1 MIQTASDYVDQN
13 GLNQLSLKN
22 LAEALSIRTPSLYNH
37 IDSLEQLMLEIAHRG
52 MQSIHHEI
60 FQAIIG
66 QSGETALLTVGQVY
80 FQYVI
85 KHPGVYETIQ
95 WASWHS
101 TEETLRLFSN
111 YTSLVQKLLLSFAF
125 ASETLTENDSLL
137 EEYTNLFTSF
147 VHGYVTMNLSQ
158 ALEVSESSISN
169 LLHGIQILLLGM
181 QTKH

>member
-60 FQAIIG
+60 LQAIIG
-66 QSGETALLTVGQVY
+66 QSGETALLTVGKVY

-85 KHPGVYETIQ
+85 MHPGIYETIQ
-95 WASWHS
+95 WASWHG

-111 YTSLVQKLLLSFAF
+111 YTNLVQKLLLSCAF
-125 ASETLTENDSLL
+125 ASETLTENDPLI
-137 EEYTNLFTSF
+137 EEYTNLFSSLI
-147 VHGYVTMNLSQ
+147 HGYVTMNLSK
-158 ALEVSESSISN
+158 ALEASESSISN
-169 LLHGIQILLLGM
+169 LLQGLQILLLGM